1 MPPKPKFSKEEI
13 VNNAL
18 LLVSEKG
25 AQKLTAR
32 DLAERLGSS
41 PRPIFTIFNNMDE
54 VFKEVYDSAMIL
66 FSEYAN
72 QRVEGIPIFKQIG
85 ISMIN
90 FAIKEPKLYQLLFM
104 TEHKEDKSFNDVL
117 SHLGPVADL
126 SIKTIMSDYN
136 MTYDKA
142 YELFKHLWIYT
153 FGIGVLCATK
163 AYVFSYDEIIDM
175 LGKEFQAMIALIMK
189 E

>member
-25 AQKLTAR
+25 VQKLTAR

-54 VFKEVYDSAMIL
+54 VLKEVYDSAMEL
-66 FSEYAN
+66 FGIYAN
-72 QRVEGIPIFKQIG
+72 QIVEGIPNFKQIG

-104 TEHKEDKSFNDVL
+104 SEHENEKSFNDVL

-126 SIKTIMSDYN
+126 SIKTIMADYN
-136 MTYDKA
+136 MTYDKS

-153 FGIGVLCATK
+153 FGIGALCATK
-163 AYVFSYDEIIDM
+163 SCVFSNDEIIDM
-175 LGKEFQAMIALIMK
+175 LGKEFRAMIMLIMK

>member
-25 AQKLTAR
+25 VQKLTAR

-41 PRPIFTIFNNMDE
+41 PRPIFTIFKNMDE
-54 VFKEVYDSAMIL
+54 VLKEVYDLAMIL

-104 TEHKEDKSFNDVL
+104 TEHKEDKNFKDELIDVL
-117 SHLGPVADL
+117 EKLQSV
-126 SIKTIMSDYN
+126 
-136 MTYDKA
+136 
-142 YELFKHLWIYT
+142 
-153 FGIGVLCATK
+153 
-163 AYVFSYDEIIDM
+163 
-175 LGKEFQAMIALIMK
+175 
-189 E
+189 